1 MALTDQQQT
10 SILQLTQAMINAT
23 PGAIYLEALA
33 AQIAAGK
40 SLADLAQSLSG
51 SDLFFGRN
59 YSADLTPSQF
69 AVAFV
74 DDLVG
79 NRASTNDKTWAINYI
94 ISKMAAGA
102 TQAELIAEL
111 TQTLSTVPASDP
123 NWGEAATHYNISIAT
138 KIVDNLVDNSVM
150 EAGKAFAVD

>member
-10 SILQLTQAMINAT
+10 AILWLTQAMFNAT
-23 PGAIYLEALA
+23 PGAIYLKALSE
-33 AQIAAGK
+33 QITEEQ
-40 SLADLAQSLSG
+40 SVVDLAQSLSG

-69 AVAFV
+69 AAAFV

-79 NRASTNDKTWAINYI
+79 NRAATDDKTWAINYI
-94 ISKMAAGA
+94 INKMAGGA

-111 TQTLSTVPASDP
+111 TQTLSSVSTSNP
-123 NWGEAATHYNISIAT
+123 NWGEAAVHYNT
-138 KIVDNLVDNSVM
+138 T
-150 EAGKAFAVD
+150 